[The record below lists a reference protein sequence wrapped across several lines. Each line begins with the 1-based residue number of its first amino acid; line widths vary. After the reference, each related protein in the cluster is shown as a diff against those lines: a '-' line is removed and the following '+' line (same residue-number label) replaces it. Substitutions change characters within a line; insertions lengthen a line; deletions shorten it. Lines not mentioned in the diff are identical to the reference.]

1 MKKILITGGS
11 GFLGK
16 SVVEDLLINKWDKW
30 NDIIVCRKKDFDLT
44 NNKDVKRLYST
55 YKPNAVIHLAAEVG
69 GIGANMANPGRFFYA
84 NIAMGINMV
93 ENARI
98 FKVEKFV
105 FVSTVCSY
113 PKFCKAPF
121 LEESIWDGYPEE
133 TNAPYGIAKKSI
145 MVMLQSYKKQY
156 GLKSC
161 VLVPT
166 NLYGPFDNFKD
177 DSSHVIP
184 SLIKK
189 FVGAKLNNEESVT
202 CWGSGKATRE
212 FLYVDDC
219 ARGIV
224 DGLEYGD
231 DLVPFNL
238 GGGVEISMWDL
249 AYKIKDSVGYKGSI
263 LWDKSK
269 PDGQPRRLLNC
280 DRAADILGWGSMVS
294 FDEGLE
300 KTVDWYEETLKGE
313 NNG

>member
-1 MKKILITGGS
+1 MKILVTGGS

-16 SVVEDLLINKWDKW
+16 SVIGALYNSCFKYDDVFI
-30 NDIIVCRKKDFDLT
+30 CRKKDFDLT
-44 NNKDVKRLYST
+44 NNDDVKRLYST
-55 YKPNAVIHLAAEVG
+55 YQPNAVIHLAAEVG

-84 NIAMGINMV
+84 NMSMGINMV

-98 FKVEKFV
+98 FNLDKFI
-105 FVSTVCSY
+105 FVGTVCSY

-145 MVMLQSYKKQY
+145 MVMLQSYNKQY

-161 VLVPT
+161 VIMPT
-166 NLYGPFDNFKD
+166 NMYGPNDNFKD
-177 DSSHVIP
+177 ESSHVIP

-202 CWGSGKATRE
+202 CWGTGKATRE
-212 FLYVDDC
+212 FLYVGDC

-224 DGLEYGD
+224 SGLKLIDEP
-231 DLVPFNL
+231 VPINM

-249 AYKIKDSVGYKGSI
+249 AYKIKDRVGYGGSI
-263 LWDKSK
+263 LWDESK
-269 PDGQPRRLLNC
+269 PDGQPRRLLNI
-280 DRAADILGWGSMVS
+280 DRAKKLLGWESLVN
-294 FDEGLE
+294 FDEGLKE
-300 KTVDWYEETLKGE
+300 TVEWYEQTLKGE